1 MARKRTR
8 SGTDSARI
16 AALSLAAVGIV
27 FGDIGTS
34 PLYAFRQALH
44 DLGGAGAPDAVLGVL
59 SLIFWSL
66 IIVIT
71 GKYVLFL
78 MRADYKGE
86 GGVLVLAA
94 LLKPP
99 RGRPRGRRR
108 WLIPLG
114 VLAAALLYADGTI
127 TPAISVLSAI
137 EGLGQT
143 TTAFDPFVVPLTV
156 AILALLFMAQR
167 RGTEGIGRV
176 FGPVIVVWFATLGA
190 LGARAIVAEPSV
202 LWALDPARA
211 VMFFVDNGWLGFVV
225 LGSVFLVVTGGEALY
240 ADLGHFGRLP
250 IRIAWFAVA
259 LPGLILNY
267 FGQGA
272 AVLAAPEAARHPFYA
287 LAPPWAHY
295 PLVALATVATVIASQ
310 AIISGAF
317 SLTRQAFQLDFLPRV
332 KVVHTHGEEEG
343 QIYLPIVN
351 WLLMAAAIGLVV
363 GFGSSSNLASAYG
376 IAVSAN
382 MVITTVLVVAV
393 AHRRRW
399 NLWVTGALAAL
410 FLVIDLAFLGAN
422 LLKIETGGWYAVGVG
437 AILFLVMM
445 TWWQGRELQRRR
457 VREKDLKPEQFFAR
471 LEESKPKRVPGTAVF
486 LAPPELRVPPP
497 LTHFLEYGGA
507 LHKRVVLMGVEIMSR
522 PRVPA
527 GDRLRCEELEHGFV
541 RLVARYGFMQ
551 SPNVPLALRF
561 AKDRGVLDVDADQ
574 VTYFI
579 GRQAVVP
586 SAAVP
591 GMFVWREHLYALLV
605 RNALPATTYFHIPPQ
620 QVLEIGIQV
629 QI

>member
-1 MARKRTR
+1 
-8 SGTDSARI
+8 
-16 AALSLAAVGIV
+16 
-27 FGDIGTS
+27 
-34 PLYAFRQALH
+34 
-44 DLGGAGAPDAVLGVL
+44 
-59 SLIFWSL
+59 
-66 IIVIT
+66 
-71 GKYVLFL
+71 
-78 MRADYKGE
+78 
-86 GGVLVLAA
+86 
-94 LLKPP
+94 
-99 RGRPRGRRR
+99 
-108 WLIPLG
+108 
-114 VLAAALLYADGTI
+114 
-127 TPAISVLSAI
+127 VLSAI

-156 AILALLFMAQR
+156 AILALLFLVQR

-437 AILFLVMM
+437 GILFLVMM

-561 AKDRGVLDVDADQ
+561 AKDRGVLDVDADE

-591 GMFVWREHLYALLV
+591 GMFVWREQLYALLV